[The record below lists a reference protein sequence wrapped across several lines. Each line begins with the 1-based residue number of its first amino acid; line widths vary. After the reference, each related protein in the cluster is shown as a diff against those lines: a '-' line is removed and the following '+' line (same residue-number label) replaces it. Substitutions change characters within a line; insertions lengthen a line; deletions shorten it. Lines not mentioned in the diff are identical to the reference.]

1 VSQPDL
7 VAMNAAMTDK
17 ILEEPAQPYRE
28 GGYALRVA
36 RTTGRRSG
44 QQRSTPLGVVQV
56 DGVLYLVSPNRG
68 RDWVRNLEG
77 DPHLVLDPGGDP
89 RTAVPAEPGQAA
101 RAVSAYLRSMR
112 APWALRAFPVGP
124 DAGLAEIVDHLDTI
138 AVYRLDI
145 DHARRGRSA

>member
-1 VSQPDL
+1 
-7 VAMNAAMTDK
+7 MNAAMTDK

-68 RDWVRNLEG
+68 RDWVRNLDT

-89 RTAVPAEPGQAA
+89 RAAVAAEPAQAA

-124 DAGLAEIVDHLDTI
+124 DAGLAEIVDHLHTI
-138 AVYRLDI
+138 AVYRLDT
-145 DHARRGRSA
+145 DHARHGWSA